1 MSSSSSFFLFS
12 PLLISLRLMVF
23 VRPISNSGR
32 KAGGTIC
39 GFWRASLPV
48 IIFPGVAL
56 EEGTAHGCIIT
67 SCRLGFPILE
77 CVLWGDNSMMDP
89 RKTIVVY
96 SSDNW
101 MKRLAPRN
109 MLSSVLTSFGCRVP
123 AMEGGSSSVLLI
135 PHVRELSETEH
146 KWKMGT
152 FLPQTGNPWPRTM
165 GKWNHRKPSKALVI
179 WANCYEG
186 QWELLKG
193 LNYIKSNNWKRFW

>member
-1 MSSSSSFFLFS
+1 
-12 PLLISLRLMVF
+12 MVF
-23 VRPISNSGR
+23 VRPVSNSGG

-56 EEGTAHGCIIT
+56 EEGTAHCCIIT

-77 CVLWGDNSMMDP
+77 CVLWGNNSMMGP

-96 SSDNW
+96 SSQTIEW
-101 MKRLAPRN
+101 RGWLLGPCLAQ
-109 MLSSVLTSFGCRVP
+109 SLTSLGRRVP
-123 AMEGGSSSVLLI
+123 RHGGRIFVSS
-135 PHVRELSETEH
+135 PHPTCQGAVRAGQ

-152 FLPQTGNPWPRTM
+152 FSPQTGNPWPRIM
-165 GKWNHRKPSKALVI
+165 GKWNHHKPSKALVI

-186 QWELLKG
+186 QWELLKE
-193 LNYIKSNNWKRFW
+193 LNYIKSNNWKRFWY